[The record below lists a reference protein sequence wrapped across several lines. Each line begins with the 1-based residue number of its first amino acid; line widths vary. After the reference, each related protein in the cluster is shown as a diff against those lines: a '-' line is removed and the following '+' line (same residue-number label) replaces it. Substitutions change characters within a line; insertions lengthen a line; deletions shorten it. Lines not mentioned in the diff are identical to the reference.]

1 LNSGGAG
8 PNFIIRKRGDEGL
21 TMNVDEAMRRFAD
34 AAEVPREALQW
45 ALDNWDAA
53 SPRLIAKLRSYL
65 GAARGRDVDFDV
77 LFCIIYLCGEKR
89 DTRAYA
95 PVCDLIVND
104 ETIDAW
110 FGESVTGDLG
120 RILINL
126 YDGDVEP
133 LKRAIE
139 APEADEFARAAAL
152 QALAYLV
159 RANSALDNDE
169 MRAYLSR
176 LAGEM
181 QPRGESAVWHA
192 WAFVIAQL
200 GYEPLRGEV
209 ARVFSKRWVDPLDGA
224 LDDFYFDLQ
233 LARRDPDGM
242 AAFAAAGVEPFGSAI
257 ESLERWADGDSE
269 DREAIE
275 YDEGAGDDFEIEAD
289 EPLLEDLPFQNGTPY
304 INPLRDVGRNDQC
317 PCGSGK
323 KYKKCCLAA

>member
-1 LNSGGAG
+1 
-8 PNFIIRKRGDEGL
+8 
-21 TMNVDEAMRRFAD
+21 MNVDEAVRRFAD
-34 AAEVPREALQW
+34 TAEIPREALQW
-45 ALDNWDAA
+45 ALDNWEAA
-53 SPRLIAKLRSYL
+53 SPRLIAKLRAYS
-65 GAARGRDVDFDV
+65 GAAAQGRDVNFDV
-77 LFCIIYLCGEKR
+77 LSCIIYLCGEKC
-89 DTRAYA
+89 DARAYA

-192 WAFVIAQL
+192 WAFAVAQL

-209 ARVFSKRWVDPLDGA
+209 ARVFAKRWIDPLDGA
-224 LDDFYFDLQ
+224 LDDFYFALQ

-257 ESLERWADGDSE
+257 ESLERWAAEDGEEWEPMLD
-269 DREAIE
+269 EAE
-275 YDEGAGDDFEIEAD
+275 AVGDETDALMLE
-289 EPLLEDLPFQNGTPY
+289 EPPFQNGTPY
-304 INPLRDVGRNDQC
+304 LNPLREVGRNDPC

>member
-1 LNSGGAG
+1 
-8 PNFIIRKRGDEGL
+8 
-21 TMNVDEAMRRFAD
+21 MNVDEAMRRFAD
-34 AAEVPREALQW
+34 TEEVPRDALQW
-45 ALDNWDAA
+45 ALDNWEVA
-53 SPRLIAKLRSYL
+53 SPRLIAKLRALS
-65 GAARGRDVDFDV
+65 GAAQGRDLNVDL
-77 LFCIIYLCGEKR
+77 LFYIIYLCGEKH
-89 DTRAYA
+89 DSRAYA

-110 FGESVTGDLG
+110 FAESASGDLG

-126 YDGDVEP
+126 CDGDVEP
-133 LKRAIE
+133 LKLAIE
-139 APEADEFARAAAL
+139 ASEADEFARAAAL

-159 RANSALDNDE
+159 RAKGVLGDDE

-192 WAFVIAQL
+192 WAFAIAQL

-209 ARVFSKRWVDPLDGA
+209 ARVFSKRWIDPLDGS

-257 ESLERWADGDSE
+257 ESLERWAAEDGEEGE
-269 DREAIE
+269 DIVDYAE
-275 YDEGAGDDFEIEAD
+275 AGDETEA
-289 EPLLEDLPFQNGTPY
+289 LMLEYPPIHNGTPY
-304 INPLRDVGRNDQC
+304 LNPLREVGRNDPC

>member
-1 LNSGGAG
+1 M
-8 PNFIIRKRGDEGL
+8 RKGL

-34 AAEVPREALQW
+34 TEEVPREALQW
-45 ALDNWDAA
+45 ALDNWEAA
-53 SPRLIAKLRSYL
+53 SPRLIAKLRAYS
-65 GAARGRDVDFDV
+65 GRAQTSEADLEA
-77 LFCIIYLCGEKR
+77 LFFIIYLCGEKC
-89 DTRAYA
+89 DSRAYA

-104 ETIDAW
+104 ETIDIW
-110 FGESVTGDLG
+110 FSESATGDLG

-126 YDGDVEP
+126 CDGDIEP
-133 LKRAIE
+133 LQRAIE

-159 RANSALDNDE
+159 RAKGVLGDDE

-192 WAFVIAQL
+192 WAFAIAQL
-200 GYEPLRGEV
+200 GYELLRGEV
-209 ARVFSKRWVDPLDGA
+209 ARVFAKRWIDPLEGS
-224 LDDFYFDLQ
+224 LDEFYFDLQ

-242 AAFAAAGVEPFGSAI
+242 AAFAAAGVEPFGSSI
-257 ESLERWADGDSE
+257 DTFERWAAEDGDE
-269 DREAIE
+269 WEGIG
-275 YDEGAGDDFEIEAD
+275 DEVEAGDDPDAPI
-289 EPLLEDLPFQNGTPY
+289 LEDLPIGDGTPY
-304 INPLRDVGRNDQC
+304 LNPLRDVGRNDPC

>member
-1 LNSGGAG
+1 
-8 PNFIIRKRGDEGL
+8 
-21 TMNVDEAMRRFAD
+21 MNVDEAMRRFAET
-34 AAEVPREALQW
+34 AEVPRDALQW
-45 ALDNWDAA
+45 GLDNWEAA
-53 SPRLIAKLRSYL
+53 SPRLIAKLRAYS
-65 GAARGRDVDFDV
+65 GAAQGRDVNLDV
-77 LFCIIYLCGEKR
+77 LFCIIYLCGEKC
-89 DTRAYA
+89 DSRAYA

-110 FGESVTGDLG
+110 FGESATGDLG

-126 YDGDVEP
+126 CDGDVEP
-133 LKRAIE
+133 LQRAIE

-159 RANSALDNDE
+159 RAKRFLGDDE

-192 WAFVIAQL
+192 WAFAIAQL

-209 ARVFSKRWVDPLDGA
+209 ARVFSKKLIDPLDGS

-257 ESLERWADGDSE
+257 ESLERWSDEAGEEWEQIADDAE
-269 DREAIE
+269 
-275 YDEGAGDDFEIEAD
+275 AGDETDA
-289 EPLLEDLPFQNGTPY
+289 LMLEDLPIVDGTPY
-304 INPLRDVGRNDQC
+304 LNPLREVGRNDPC

>member
-1 LNSGGAG
+1 
-8 PNFIIRKRGDEGL
+8 
-21 TMNVDEAMRRFAD
+21 MNVDEAMRRFAET
-34 AAEVPREALQW
+34 AEVPRDALQW
-45 ALDNWDAA
+45 GLDNWEAA
-53 SPRLIAKLRSYL
+53 SPRLIAKLRAYS
-65 GAARGRDVDFDV
+65 GAAQGRDVNLDV
-77 LFCIIYLCGEKR
+77 LFCIIYLCGEKC
-89 DTRAYA
+89 DSRAYA

-110 FGESVTGDLG
+110 FGESATGDLG

-126 YDGDVEP
+126 CDGDVEP
-133 LKRAIE
+133 LQRAIE

-159 RANSALDNDE
+159 RTKRFLGDDE

-176 LAGEM
+176 LAGGM

-192 WAFVIAQL
+192 WAFAIAQL

-209 ARVFSKRWVDPLDGA
+209 ARVFSKRWIDPLDGS

-257 ESLERWADGDSE
+257 ESLERWSDEAGEEWEQIADDAE
-269 DREAIE
+269 
-275 YDEGAGDDFEIEAD
+275 AGDETDA
-289 EPLLEDLPFQNGTPY
+289 LMLEDLPIVDGTPY
-304 INPLRDVGRNDQC
+304 LNPLREVGRNDPC

>member
-1 LNSGGAG
+1 
-8 PNFIIRKRGDEGL
+8 
-21 TMNVDEAMRRFAD
+21 MNVDEAMRRFAD
-34 AAEVPREALQW
+34 TGEFPRDALQW
-45 ALDNWDAA
+45 ALDNWEAA
-53 SPRLIAKLRSYL
+53 SPRLIAKLRAWSG
-65 GAARGRDVDFDV
+65 GAQGREVNLDV
-77 LFCIIYLCGEKR
+77 LFCIIYLCGEKCE
-89 DTRAYA
+89 TRAYA

-110 FGESVTGDLG
+110 FGEAATGDLG

-126 YDGDVEP
+126 CDGDVEP

-139 APEADEFARAAAL
+139 AAEGDEFARAAAL

-159 RANSALDNDE
+159 RAKAVLSDDE
-169 MRAYLSR
+169 MHAYLSR

-192 WAFVIAQL
+192 WAFAIAQL

-209 ARVFSKRWVDPLDGA
+209 ARVFSKRWIDQLDGT

-233 LARRDPDGM
+233 LARRDLDGM

-257 ESLERWADGDSE
+257 ESLERWAD
-269 DREAIE
+269 EAGEEWERIVDDAE
-275 YDEGAGDDFEIEAD
+275 AAGGETDAPI
-289 EPLLEDLPFQNGTPY
+289 LEDLPIVNGTPY
-304 INPLRDVGRNDQC
+304 LNPLREVGRNDPC

>member
-1 LNSGGAG
+1 M
-8 PNFIIRKRGDEGL
+8 RKGL
-21 TMNVDEAMRRFAD
+21 TMNVDEAMRRFSD
-34 AAEVPREALQW
+34 TEEVPREALQW
-45 ALDNWDAA
+45 ALDNWEAA
-53 SPRLIAKLRSYL
+53 APRLIAKLRAY
-65 GAARGRDVDFDV
+65 AGRAQASEAELEV
-77 LFCIIYLCGEKR
+77 LFFIIYLCGEKC
-89 DTRAYA
+89 DSRAYA

-104 ETIDAW
+104 ETIDIW
-110 FGESVTGDLG
+110 FNESATGDLG

-126 YDGDVEP
+126 CDGDIEP
-133 LKRAIE
+133 LQRAIE

-159 RANSALDNDE
+159 RAKGVLGDDE

-176 LAGEM
+176 LSGEM

-192 WAFVIAQL
+192 WAFAIAQL

-209 ARVFSKRWVDPLDGA
+209 ARVFAKRWIDPLDGS

-242 AAFAAAGVEPFGSAI
+242 AAFAAAGVEPLGSAI
-257 ESLERWADGDSE
+257 DSFERWAAEDGE
-269 DREAIE
+269 EWEPIV
-275 YDEGAGDDFEIEAD
+275 DELEAGD
-289 EPLLEDLPFQNGTPY
+289 EPDAPVLEDLPIGDGTPY
-304 INPLRDVGRNDQC
+304 LNPLRDVGRNDPC

>member
-1 LNSGGAG
+1 
-8 PNFIIRKRGDEGL
+8 
-21 TMNVDEAMRRFAD
+21 MNVDEAMRRFAD
-34 AAEVPREALQW
+34 TDEVPREALQW
-45 ALDNWDAA
+45 ALDNWEAA
-53 SPRLIAKLRSYL
+53 SPRLIAKLRANS
-65 GAARGRDVDFDV
+65 GRTQGPDVNLDV
-77 LFCIIYLCGEKR
+77 LSCIICLCGEKC
-89 DTRAYA
+89 DSRAYV
-95 PVCDLIVND
+95 PLCDLIVND
-104 ETIDAW
+104 ETIDIW
-110 FGESVTGDLG
+110 FGEAATGDLG

-126 YDGDVEP
+126 CDGDVEP
-133 LKRAIE
+133 LQRAIE

-159 RANSALDNDE
+159 RTKGVLGDDE
-169 MRAYLSR
+169 MRAYLAR

-192 WAFVIAQL
+192 WAFAIAQL

-209 ARVFSKRWVDPLDGA
+209 ARVFAKRWIGSLDGS

-257 ESLERWADGDSE
+257 QSLERWFDEDGEEWEPIE
-269 DREAIE
+269 DDAE
-275 YDEGAGDDFEIEAD
+275 AGDESDV
-289 EPLLEDLPFQNGTPY
+289 LMLEDLPIADGTPY
-304 INPLRDVGRNDQC
+304 LNPLRDVGRNDPC

>member
-1 LNSGGAG
+1 
-8 PNFIIRKRGDEGL
+8 
-21 TMNVDEAMRRFAD
+21 MNVDEAMRRFAD
-34 AAEVPREALQW
+34 ADEVPREALERV
-45 ALDNWDAA
+45 LDNWDAA
-53 SPRLIAKLRSYL
+53 SPRLIAKLRANSGRAQ
-65 GAARGRDVDFDV
+65 GADVNLDV
-77 LFCIIYLCGEKR
+77 LFYIIHLCGEKC
-89 DTRAYA
+89 DSRAYV
-95 PVCDLIVND
+95 PLCDLIVND

-110 FGESVTGDLG
+110 FGEAATGDLG

-126 YDGDVEP
+126 CDGDVEP

-139 APEADEFARAAAL
+139 AAEGDEFARAAAL

-159 RANSALDNDE
+159 RAKGVLGDDE
-169 MRAYLSR
+169 MRAYLTR

-192 WAFVIAQL
+192 WAFAVAQL

-242 AAFAAAGVEPFGSAI
+242 AAFAAAGIEPFGSAI
-257 ESLERWADGDSE
+257 EALERWSDE
-269 DREAIE
+269 DDDEWAGVVDEAE
-275 YDEGAGDDFEIEAD
+275 AAGGETETL
-289 EPLLEDLPFQNGTPY
+289 LLEDLPIGEETPY
-304 INPLRDVGRNDQC
+304 LNPLREVGRNDPC

-323 KYKKCCLAA
+323 KYKKCCLAQ

>member
-1 LNSGGAG
+1 
-8 PNFIIRKRGDEGL
+8 
-21 TMNVDEAMRRFAD
+21 MNVDEAMRRFTD
-34 AAEVPREALQW
+34 PDEVPREALQW
-45 ALDNWDAA
+45 ALDNWEAA
-53 SPRLIAKLRSYL
+53 SPRLIAKLRALS
-65 GAARGRDVDFDV
+65 GAPQGRDPYVDL
-77 LFCIIYLCGEKR
+77 LFYIIYLCGEKH
-89 DTRAYA
+89 DSRAYA

-104 ETIDAW
+104 ESFDAW
-110 FGESVTGDLG
+110 FTESASGDLG

-126 YDGDVEP
+126 CDGDVEP
-133 LKRAIE
+133 LQRAIE

-159 RANSALDNDE
+159 RAKGALGDDE

-192 WAFVIAQL
+192 WAFAIAQL

-209 ARVFSKRWVDPLDGA
+209 ARVFAKRWIDSLDGS

-242 AAFAAAGVEPFGSAI
+242 AAFAAAEVEPFGSAI
-257 ESLERWADGDSE
+257 AALERWFDEDDDEWARDLDEVEVGDE
-269 DREAIE
+269 KEV
-275 YDEGAGDDFEIEAD
+275 
-289 EPLLEDLPFQNGTPY
+289 LMLEDLPIGDGTPY
-304 INPLRDVGRNDQC
+304 INPLRDVGRNDPC